1 MRLSIAPLTAPVRT
15 GFREL
20 WSHKLRSAL
29 TMLGIIFGV
38 AAVIAMVSIGE
49 GARQETLE
57 QIRLLGIDV
66 LQVRRVTL
74 AGDLQQEADKGS
86 PYGLNYGDALA
97 LAKLCDFAK
106 RVVPSCRVFAEV
118 NAGGKTLEA
127 RVFGTAPG
135 HVHTTHLGVAYGR
148 FTDDEDVKRRAH
160 VCVLGAQVKRDAF
173 AFEDPVGKFVKIGA
187 SNFRV
192 IGVMRERVLQTAET
206 TFELRDLNRDI
217 YIPITVAMEDFQ
229 IYVEKAIPM
238 NPEAIM
244 GIVSQLFQRP
254 ALNLRPISEV
264 AVEVNDPDKT
274 VPAAQ
279 VVKQILDRRH
289 NHIPDFEIVIPLQLL
304 QQRQQTQ
311 NIFNIVMGAIAGISL
326 VVGGIGIMN
335 IMLATVTQR
344 AREIGI
350 RRCIGATR
358 GDIVRQFLLECL
370 VITTIGGLVGVGG
383 GIGGAR
389 AISYYAQWK
398 TVVSGSAVV
407 LSLAVSFSVGLIFG
421 LYPAIRAAL
430 IDPMEALRSE

>member
-1 MRLSIAPLTAPVRT
+1 MKIWSAILTAI
-15 GFREL
+15 GEL
-20 WSHKLRSAL
+20 LGHKLRSLL
-29 TMLGIIFGV
+29 TMFGVIFGI
-38 AAVIAMVSIGE
+38 ASVIAMVSIGA
-49 GARQETLE
+49 GGRQEALE
-57 QIRLLGIDV
+57 LIRLMGVNVI
-66 LQVRRVTL
+66 QVSRKSL
-74 AGDLQQEADKGS
+74 AGDLAREAERDS
-86 PYGLNYGDALA
+86 PNGLTYGDALA
-97 LAKLCDFAK
+97 LKKLYSAA
-106 RVVPSCRVFAEV
+106 RMVVPVCRVF
-118 NAGGKTLEA
+118 GDA
-127 RVFGTAPG
+127 RVADKAVPSKIYGTTPDYPE
-135 HVHTTHLGVAYGR
+135 VSRFRVVAGR
-148 FTDDEDVKRRAH
+148 FLDAHDVNDRSPVCVIGSDVKRA
-160 VCVLGAQVKRDAF
+160 AF
-173 AFEDPVGKFVKIGA
+173 FLEDPIGKALRIGGRD
-187 SNFRV
+187 FRV
-192 IGVMRERVLQTAET
+192 IGVMQERAAQAGRSR
-206 TFELRDLNRDI
+206 FSLRDMNQDVYL
-217 YIPITVAMEDFQ
+217 PITVAMEDFQ
-229 IYVEKAIPM
+229 IYVERAIPM
-238 NPEAIM
+238 SPEAIM

>member
-118 NAGGKTLEA
+118 NAGGKTLET

-135 HVHTTHLGVAYGR
+135 YVDTTHLGVAYGR

-229 IYVEKAIPM
+229 IYVEQAIPM
-238 NPEAIM
+238 DIGGFRTMINRM
-244 GIVSQLFQRP
+244 FRRP
-254 ALNLRPISEV
+254 PTELRPVTQITLQVPDEDQTWEAARV
-264 AVEVNDPDKT
+264 ARR
-274 VPAAQ
+274 
-279 VVKQILDRRH
+279 ILDRRH
-289 NHIPDFEIVIPLQLL
+289 KGVSDYEIMIPAELL
-304 QQRQQTQ
+304 RQSRKTQQ
-311 NIFNIVMGAIAGISL
+311 IFNIVMGAIASISL
-326 VVGGIGIMN
+326 LVGGIGIMN

-344 AREIGI
+344 QREIGI
-350 RRCIGATR
+350 RRCVGASQA
-358 GDIVRQFLLECL
+358 DIARQFLLECL
-370 VITTIGGLVGVGG
+370 VITSIGGLVGIAL
-383 GIGGAR
+383 GIEMANL
-389 AISYYAQWK
+389 ISRYANWP
-398 TVVSGSAVV
+398 TIVSGEAVL
-407 LSLAVSFSVGLIFG
+407 LSLVVAATTGVVFG
-421 LYPAIRAAL
+421 LYPAVRAAS
-430 IDPMEALRSE
+430 IQPMEALRSG